1 MDADKRELKKKI
13 KDLEIKLKPSVE
25 KDLRQ
30 LSHKTSKILSEPSIN
45 EHEVHGYH
53 IYKLYNDKSR
63 ITKSK
68 NFLEKSANQKHIPS
82 E

>member
-1 MDADKRELKKKI
+1 MDAEKRELKKKI

-45 EHEVHGYH
+45 
-53 IYKLYNDKSR
+53 
-63 ITKSK
+63 
-68 NFLEKSANQKHIPS
+68 
-82 E
+82 